1 MWQKVKFLS
10 RGVIVKAYILQGQL
24 HYNAL
29 WRVAGFPPRGLELT
43 RLLASGL
50 PVEVIDK
57 IRHWS
62 AMSRR

>member
-1 MWQKVKFLS
+1 M
-10 RGVIVKAYILQGQL
+10 KAYILQGQL

-29 WRVAGFPPRGLELT
+29 WRVAGFPTRGLELT

-57 IRHWS
+57 IRYWS